1 MLYRVEVVQTNVFF
15 IDADTPEE
23 AQEIAIE
30 ERIWDENQTGR
41 DNYGVNFYVEPAT
54 DSWPTAEET

>member
-1 MLYRVEVVQTNVFF
+1 MLYRVEVIQTNVFF

-30 ERIWDENQTGR
+30 ERVWDENQTGR
-41 DNYGVNFYVEPAT
+41 DSYTVNFYIESAT
-54 DSWPTAEET
+54 DSWPTAEE